1 MALSKDTEK
10 RIVNLM
16 LKVMDINNRR
26 YSTFRLSFKVFQ
38 DRIELVKYFNEHSPG
53 TFWDASFN
61 SLEPEQFEE
70 ELTHLE
76 SIIAEIDKKWRPSAR
91 I

>member
-1 MALSKDTEK
+1 MKLSKDTEK
-10 RIVNLM
+10 RITNIM
-16 LKVMDINNRR
+16 LKVMEINARR

-61 SLEPEQFEE
+61 SLEPEEFEKDLTQLE
-70 ELTHLE
+70 E
-76 SIIAEIDKKWRPSAR
+76 IISELDKKWRHSER
-91 I
+91 